1 MGALVTSVPS
11 PSISSATTLS
21 PAWSP
26 PSHLLTLGHYLL
38 LSIIYYLLST
48 IYCLLSTVY
57 PAIYC
62 RYDSP
67 HARVVSESVAVWS
80 ALAVDLESEPLGVSV
95 GFLQHEEGGDGE
107 MTVIHSPTPAPTPV

>member
-1 MGALVTSVPS
+1 MLVVVTVSAVQHARRVP
-11 PSISSATTLS
+11 
-21 PAWSP
+21 
-26 PSHLLTLGHYLL
+26 LLVAELAVVAAEVTGY
-38 LSIIYYLLST
+38 IYY
-48 IYCLLSTVY
+48 LLSTVY

-95 GFLQHEEGGDGE
+95 GFLQHEEGCYGV
-107 MTVIHSPTPAPTPV
+107 MTVIHSPAPAPTPV

>member
-1 MGALVTSVPS
+1 MLVVVTVSAVQHARRVP
-11 PSISSATTLS
+11 
-21 PAWSP
+21 
-26 PSHLLTLGHYLL
+26 LLVAELAVVAAEVTGY
-38 LSIIYYLLST
+38 IYYLLST
-48 IYCLLSTVY
+48 VDCLLSTVY

-95 GFLQHEEGGDGE
+95 GFLQHEEGCYGV
-107 MTVIHSPTPAPTPV
+107 MTVLHSPASPPTPV

>member
-1 MGALVTSVPS
+1 MLVVVTVSAVQHARRVP
-11 PSISSATTLS
+11 
-21 PAWSP
+21 
-26 PSHLLTLGHYLL
+26 LLVAELAVVAAEVTGY
-38 LSIIYYLLST
+38 IYYLLST
-48 IYCLLSTVY
+48 LYYLLSTLY

-95 GFLQHEEGGDGE
+95 GFLQHEEGCYGV
-107 MTVIHSPTPAPTPV
+107 MTVIHSPAPAPTPV